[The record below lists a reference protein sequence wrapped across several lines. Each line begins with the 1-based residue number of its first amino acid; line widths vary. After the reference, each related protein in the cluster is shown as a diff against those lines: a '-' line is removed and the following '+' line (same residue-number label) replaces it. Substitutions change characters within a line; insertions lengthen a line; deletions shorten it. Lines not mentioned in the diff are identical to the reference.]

1 MIHRVKVSSDGS
13 TDARELSVSV
23 GDVVELWADNV
34 VITYLYVTGTQAV
47 CVDCPLHKSVRNE
60 VCPMNHGYPLCY
72 GYLENRP
79 EFIAFKEISLEDL

>member
-13 TDARELSVSV
+13 TDARELSVSR
-23 GDVVELWADNV
+23 GDIVELWEDNAA
-34 VITYLYVTGTQAV
+34 ITYLYVTGAQGV
-47 CVDCPLHKSVRNE
+47 CVSCPLHKSVRNE

-72 GYLENRP
+72 GYLENSK